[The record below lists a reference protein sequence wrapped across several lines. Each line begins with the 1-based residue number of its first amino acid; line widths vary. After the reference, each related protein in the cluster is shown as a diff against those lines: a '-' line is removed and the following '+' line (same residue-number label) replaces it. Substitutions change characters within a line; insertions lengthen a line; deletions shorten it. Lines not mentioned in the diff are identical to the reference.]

1 MNQKE
6 FDVIIVG
13 AGPFSCF
20 CAVLLSQQSLRVG
33 LIYPHNTQPMESFL
47 HSVNACWPSLNDP
60 PTRAHAAH
68 GHQVAL
74 YLQEFCNKGAMFF
87 YNSILPLIEDSSN
100 WLAAECYRVG
110 LKEFEVEELHQAS
123 ALGFGLEKTNK
134 NNIFKEIYSSYI
146 CLDKKLFQ
154 KKIIQFLQKNNVT
167 FLQSEVINISETQ
180 NNCNLTLAN
189 GQQTNS
195 EIIILG
201 NSLNISKLLSRYN
214 SILVPM
220 SDCLYNYEAVL
231 PKTNVKFPFSY
242 RMSNGHISL
251 VAYSILE
258 KIFIKITGPRF
269 LLPGAGAG
277 VNLENVSIEEKIFNN
292 IEKYHK
298 DIIFKFLLE
307 DLNID
312 VKNNFNYE
320 KSIKCVDK
328 RILADCYPCDELPM
342 LGEFGKL
349 GRILGNTGWLATGF
363 SAGAWAAHIICDL
376 VLHEKSADLHSR
388 LQPRRFFSSFIKSN
402 VI

>member
-1 MNQKE
+1 MTK
-6 FDVIIVG
+6 
-13 AGPFSCF
+13 
-20 CAVLLSQQSLRVG
+20 
-33 LIYPHNTQPMESFL
+33 
-47 HSVNACWPSLNDP
+47 
-60 PTRAHAAH
+60 
-68 GHQVAL
+68 
-74 YLQEFCNKGAMFF
+74 
-87 YNSILPLIEDSSN
+87 
-100 WLAAECYRVG
+100 
-110 LKEFEVEELHQAS
+110 
-123 ALGFGLEKTNK
+123 
-134 NNIFKEIYSSYI
+134 
-146 CLDKKLFQ
+146 KKLFQ

-320 KSIKCVDK
+320 KSI
-328 RILADCYPCDELPM
+328 R
-342 LGEFGKL
+342 
-349 GRILGNTGWLATGF
+349 
-363 SAGAWAAHIICDL
+363 
-376 VLHEKSADLHSR
+376 
-388 LQPRRFFSSFIKSN
+388 
-402 VI
+402 